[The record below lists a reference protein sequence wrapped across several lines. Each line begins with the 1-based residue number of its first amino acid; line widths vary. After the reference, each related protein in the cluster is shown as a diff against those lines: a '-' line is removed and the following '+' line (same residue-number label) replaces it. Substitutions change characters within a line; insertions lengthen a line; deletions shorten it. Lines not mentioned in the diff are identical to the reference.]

1 LQLSGW
7 GRRGR
12 PGWAAF
18 TVKLTDGCV
27 WGWPVLGRHRPGGEP
42 GERLSVRELLAWPY
56 LAAIG
61 LLMWLYRSWPRRV
74 PDLARLTR
82 TGEFGQLQ
90 SASAAWLERNF
101 ELVERGAP
109 WLERAGCWVCDRC
122 HTSWETG
129 LPWLQLPRP
138 GPWVGCGREVTVVY
152 GFDGSLPGRLAGLAV
167 ALAAAGWGE
176 DGYGGAWV
184 PLRDL
189 ARPQRSEQLPE
200 PPVWPCRWS
209 PVPGLALPPGLELES
224 IHSYRADRG
233 WLDMGLGWVSR
244 GGQAELVTS
253 RAAGE
258 PGDRGLPASRDR
270 TRALGWPDDLRTA
283 GALYQP
289 VEIGGTG
296 VDQLAA
302 RALARHQHAAA
313 IRIKIHYYPNVTTG
327 QQRLR
332 RRLLPVR

>member
-1 LQLSGW
+1 MALGHVREPVAAVRL

-12 PGWAAF
+12 PGWVAF

-27 WGWPVLGRHRPGGEP
+27 WGWPVLGRHRPGGAP

-74 PDLARLTR
+74 PNLARLTR

-101 ELVERGAP
+101 ELVQRGAP

-122 HTSWETG
+122 HTSWDTG
-129 LPWLQLPRP
+129 LPWLQFPRP
-138 GPWVGCGREVTVVY
+138 APWVGCGREVTVVY
-152 GFDGSLPGRLAGLAV
+152 GFDGTLPGRLAGLAV
-167 ALAAAGWGE
+167 ALATAGWGE

-189 ARPQRSEQLPE
+189 ARPQRSKYLPE

-209 PVPGLALPPGLELES
+209 PVGGLALPPGLELES

-233 WLDMGLGWVSR
+233 WLDMGLGWASR
-244 GGQAELVTS
+244 GEQAELVTS
-253 RAAGE
+253 RAGE
-258 PGDRGLPASRDR
+258 IPA
-270 TRALGWPDDLRTA
+270 TGGCPPA
-283 GALYQP
+283 GAGPGPWAGRTTCGPP
-289 VEIGGTG
+289 VPSTG
-296 VDQLAA
+296 RWRSAA
-302 RALARHQHAAA
+302 RASTSSRPGRWHG
-313 IRIKIHYYPNVTTG
+313 ISTRPPSGSRSITT
-327 QQRLR
+327 RT
-332 RRLLPVR
+332 